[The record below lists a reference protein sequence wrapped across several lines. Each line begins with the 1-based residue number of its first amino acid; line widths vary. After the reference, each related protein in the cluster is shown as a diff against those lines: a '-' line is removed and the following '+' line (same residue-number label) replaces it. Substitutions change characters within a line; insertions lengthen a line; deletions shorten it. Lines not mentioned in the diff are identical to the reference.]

1 MTNGGM
7 SRNLMRGITL
17 KIGFPLLIGLVT
29 LVSAEASG
37 MSGRSSFT
45 LAAAITF
52 GFALILLVVD
62 NEIRISVA
70 DERMTEGFAK
80 IGKSAELP
88 SMTEHSIL
96 GTTLVRDFLE
106 TASRTDERVNPLLK
120 RLAQQEVERV
130 ISFVRQVPVGGQ
142 IVYEGEDRDWLLGLT
157 RGAERTIDAIS
168 LPTVDAGMSGFDGG
182 LWTSDLGIRYLELQR
197 QAISRKVRIRRIF
210 VIAEEQMPH
219 DETFLA
225 ITQIQRDIGVEVR
238 MLDHEHIPAWMQSM
252 IFDFIVF
259 DGTISYETTP
269 TTALAV
275 GQTRPGILRTQ
286 LAPMPTRVRDLEA
299 QFEQLWDAADPERPL
314 GERSADSRRVG
325 VAWSREHVPD
335 PVD

>member
-1 MTNGGM
+1 
-7 SRNLMRGITL
+7 
-17 KIGFPLLIGLVT
+17 
-29 LVSAEASG
+29 

-197 QAISRKVRIRRIF
+197 DAIARKVRIRRIF
-210 VIAEEQMPH
+210 VFQNAEMAG
-219 DETFLA
+219 DETLLRV
-225 ITQIQRDIGVEVR
+225 TQGQRDVGVEVR
-238 MLDHEHIPAWMQSM
+238 MLDHELIPHWMQSM

-269 TTALAV
+269 ATTFSV
-275 GQTRPGILRTQ
+275 SQTKPGILRTR
-286 LAPMPTRVRDLEA
+286 LAPMPTRVRDLEN
-299 QFEQLWDAADPERPL
+299 QFEELWNAADPERQID
-314 GERSADSRRVG
+314 A
-325 VAWSREHVPD
+325 
-335 PVD
+335 